1 MTLGSENHTHLQST
15 VAPPSLA
22 SALGGG
28 IDIVPTT
35 QWNDAIVYGD
45 LFSEEAQK
53 VLNSELVTGYSPRA
67 PKVAGDKWTQKKFRL
82 RDGLEALTRHPIQ
95 KSKEGAAL
103 FFNETEL
110 TGRVLTK
117 NGEKQV
123 FTYRGKAHAKSV
135 TAFVIDIDGTD
146 YIDRVRDRISEIG
159 RFAVLYTT
167 HSHARKASEDGDFFR
182 VIMPLERPFLVD
194 EHGGNPRAA
203 AMNWLSRYVGFSKV
217 LGIED
222 LDLSAAK
229 FVQMMYMPRRSNAAA
244 PFKHYVVAGRA
255 LSVHEMPVE
264 ENLPKFKAVR
274 STQRARQRDADAQRK
289 EATLRDGF
297 DVREWFDDCGDSF
310 DLETFLDMIGW
321 DIRNEH
327 AGNGMT
333 IMCPNHPEHS
343 EPDDGSDT
351 GGWCAPVDEE
361 QKMLIMCHHDHC
373 GDLCTWDFI
382 RLLEERIEDGDAVLP
397 DEFNNLSELLCDE
410 MFYPEI
416 DGKTI
421 SVNPADYGAVID
433 VPVAYLTTPKKV
445 EDAFKGVSESGRS
458 GEADYVALFAGV
470 ALAGNRSATI
480 ERLRQLLKNEG
491 RFNANEV
498 ASLKKRG
505 AALAKEKREEH
516 AGQRKAE
523 AAKAMEAA
531 SEGDTDLANPS
542 WDIADPVGDTLQAA
556 LATLAKRWRPV
567 SIGGK
572 FRVLSAP
579 DPDNL
584 SQRKVAIETMS
595 KADFETFHEDRQVR
609 VGKQWIN
616 PAKAFVKNAPRLSA
630 IEFAPPP
637 VEVHPNVFNLYR
649 GRQVSPREGS
659 CEHLKAFIKHTVC
672 RGREDQLRF
681 VWLYLAHL
689 VQRPGEKPQTAIV
702 LRGMGGCGKSTF
714 GLILER
720 LAAPYSLTVA
730 EEEHIT
736 GRFAGQHLATS
747 LVAVCTEALFAGDP
761 KVNGKIKSLVTS
773 ETVLVE
779 PKGLPVIQM
788 PSYTRFYFDSN
799 NDRVVPIDGNGSE
812 RRYLVMEVNDDHMND
827 VEYFDPIYAELNGD
841 GIAALAWELQNYDPA
856 VDGMRWQDVRTA
868 PDTPERRKMRWHSMR
883 PVERAL
889 IRLIEDGGVTM
900 KTESGQTFR
909 YEFEAGQP
917 IRLPQAELR
926 RYLGTTMNR
935 HEAKDGDI
943 ESLMKDL
950 FGESVVDKSGVE
962 HVTANVRRPNIE
974 CFEYIPGDASG
985 DDWSRIVRKAV
996 RCFEFPPVDLLRDV
1010 VVDRY
1015 NLNGAGDVE

>member
-1 MTLGSENHTHLQST
+1 MARLQ
-15 VAPPSLA
+15 
-22 SALGGG
+22 
-28 IDIVPTT
+28 
-35 QWNDAIVYGD
+35 N
-45 LFSEEAQK
+45 
-53 VLNSELVTGYSPRA
+53 
-67 PKVAGDKWTQKKFRL
+67 
-82 RDGLEALTRHPIQ
+82 
-95 KSKEGAAL
+95 KEGTAL

-110 TGRVLTK
+110 TGRELTK

-146 YIDRVRDRISEIG
+146 YIDRVRDRIIEMG

-203 AMNWLSRYVGFSKV
+203 AMNWLSRYLGFSKV

-229 FVQMMYMPRRSNAAA
+229 FVQMMYMPRRASADA

-255 LSVHEMPVE
+255 LSVDEMPVE

-274 STQRARQRDADAQRK
+274 STERACQRDGDAQRGDT
-289 EATLRDGF
+289 TLQDGF
-297 DVREWFDDCGDSF
+297 DVKEWFDDCGEAF
-310 DLETFLDMIGW
+310 DLATFLDLIGW

-327 AGNGMT
+327 AGNGMA
-333 IMCPNHPEHS
+333 IMCPNHLSHS

-351 GGWCAPVDEE
+351 GGWCAPADRE
-361 QKMLIMCHHDHC
+361 QQMLIMCHHDHC

-382 RLLEERIEDGDAVLP
+382 RLIEERIEDGDAVLP
-397 DEFNNLSELLCDE
+397 DEFNTLSELLCDE
-410 MFYPEI
+410 MLYPTI

-421 SVNPADYGAVID
+421 SVTPADYGAVID
-433 VPVAYLTTPKKV
+433 VPVVYLTTPKKV
-445 EDAFKGVSESGRS
+445 EDAFKRVTENDNS

-470 ALAGNRSATI
+470 AIAGNRSTSVA
-480 ERLRQLLKNEG
+480 RLRQLLKDEG

-505 AALAKEKREEH
+505 ADLAKEKRAEH
-516 AGQRKAE
+516 ARQRAAEEAKAFE
-523 AAKAMEAA
+523 AAA
-531 SEGDTDLANPS
+531 GDETDLAHPS
-542 WDIADPVGDTLQAA
+542 WDIADPLGRTMEEA

-572 FRVLSAP
+572 FRVLCVP

-584 SQRKVAIETMS
+584 DQRKVAIETMS

-609 VGKQWIN
+609 LGKQWVN
-616 PAKAFVKNAPRLSA
+616 PAKSFVKNAPRLSA

-637 VEVHPNVFNLYR
+637 VETHTNTYNLYR

-672 RGREDQLRF
+672 RGREKEFLF

-720 LAAPYSLTVA
+720 LAAPYSLTIA
-730 EEEHIT
+730 EEEHVT

-747 LVAVCTEALFAGDP
+747 LVTVCTEALFAGDP

-788 PSYTRFYFDSN
+788 LSYTRFYFDSN

-827 VEYFDPIYAELNGD
+827 AAYFDPIYAELNGD
-841 GIAALAWELQNYDPA
+841 GIAALAWELEHYDPA
-856 VDGMRWQDVRTA
+856 SDGMRWEDVRTA

-950 FGESVVDKSGVE
+950 FGDTVQDEEGTE
-962 HVTANVRRPNIE
+962 HLTVKVLRGTIE
-974 CFEYIPGDASG
+974 CAEYIAGDGSG
-985 DDWSRIVRKAV
+985 DDWSRITRKAV
-996 RCFEFPPVDLLRDV
+996 RCFEFPPVDVLRYV
-1010 VVDRY
+1010 AAEKYQRS
-1015 NLNGAGDVE
+1015 

>member
-1 MTLGSENHTHLQST
+1 MTLGSENQPHLKST
-15 VAPPSLA
+15 ATPSTLA
-22 SALGGG
+22 SVL
-28 IDIVPTT
+28 IDASSVLPST
-35 QWNDAIVYGD
+35 QWNDATVYGD
-45 LFSEEAQK
+45 LYSEEAQK
-53 VLNSELVTGYSPRA
+53 VLDSVLVTGFSSRA
-67 PKVAGDKWTQKKFRL
+67 PKVAGDKWIQKKFRL
-82 RDGLEALTRHPIQ
+82 RDGLEALTRHPVQ
-95 KSKEGAAL
+95 KSKEGTAL

-110 TGRVLTK
+110 TGRVVTT

-123 FTYRGKAHAKSV
+123 FAYRDKARARSV
-135 TAFVIDIDGTD
+135 TAFVADVDGTD
-146 YIDRVRDRISEIG
+146 NIDRVRDRLIEMG
-159 RFAVLYTT
+159 YFAVLYTT
-167 HSHARKASEDGDFFR
+167 HSHGRKVSEHGDYFR
-182 VIMPLERPFLVD
+182 VIIPLELPFLVE
-194 EHGGNPRAA
+194 EHGENPRQAA
-203 AMNWLSRYVGFSKV
+203 LQWLSRYVGFSKL
-217 LGIED
+217 LGMEE

-229 FVQMMYMPRRSNAAA
+229 FVQMMYMPRRSDAAA

-255 LSVHEMPVE
+255 LTVDEMPVE
-264 ENLPKFKAVR
+264 EDLPKFKAVR
-274 STQRARQRDADAQRK
+274 SKVCARDRDNCAQRDQS
-289 EATLRDGF
+289 TLKDGF
-297 DVREWFDDCGDSF
+297 DVREWFGDCGEAF

-333 IMCPNHPEHS
+333 IMCPNHLAHS

-351 GGWCAPVDEE
+351 GGWCVPADGEY
-361 QKMLIMCHHDHC
+361 KMLIMCHHAHC

-382 RLLEERIEDGDAVLP
+382 RLIEERIEDGDAVLP
-397 DEFNNLSELLCDE
+397 DEFNSLSELLCDE

-433 VPVAYLTTPKKV
+433 VPVPYLTTPKKV
-445 EDAFKGVSESGRS
+445 EDAFRGVSESGNS
-458 GEADYVALFAGV
+458 SEADYVALFAGV
-470 ALAGNRSATI
+470 ALAGNRTTAI
-480 ERLRQLLKNEG
+480 ERLRQLLKAEG

-505 AALAKEKREEH
+505 TALAKEKREEH
-516 AGQRKAE
+516 ARQREAE
-523 AAKAMEAA
+523 DAQAMEAA
-531 SEGDTDLANPS
+531 SEGDTDLAHPS
-542 WDIADPVGDTLQAA
+542 WDIADSLGETMQEA
-556 LATLAKRWRPV
+556 LATLAKRWRVV

-572 FRVLSAP
+572 FRVLCVP

-584 SQRKVAIETMS
+584 CQRKVTIETMS

-609 VGKQWIN
+609 VGKDWIN
-616 PAKAFVKNAPRLSA
+616 PAKPFVKNAPRLSG

-637 VEVHPNVFNLYR
+637 TEVHPNVFNLYR
-649 GRQVSPREGS
+649 GRQVSPRAGS
-659 CEHLKAFIKHTVC
+659 CEHLKTFIRHTVC
-672 RGREDQLRF
+672 RGRKDLFRF

-720 LAAPYSLTVA
+720 LAAPYSLTIA
-730 EEEHIT
+730 EEEHVT

-773 ETVLVE
+773 ETIMVE

-788 PSYTRFYFDSN
+788 PSYTRYYFDSN
-799 NDRVVPIDGNGSE
+799 YDRVVPIDGNGSE

-827 VEYFDPIYAELNGD
+827 SDYFDPIYAELNGD
-841 GIAALAWELQNYDPA
+841 GLAALAWELQHYDPQT
-856 VDGMRWQDVRTA
+856 DGMRWQDVRTA

-889 IRLIEDGGVTM
+889 ISLIEDAGVTM

-909 YEFEAGQP
+909 YEFERGQP
-917 IRLPQAELR
+917 IRLPQSELR
-926 RYLGTTMNR
+926 RYLGSTMNR

-950 FGESVVDKSGVE
+950 FGEIVVDQSGVE
-962 HVTANVRRPNIE
+962 HVTVKVRRPNVE
-974 CFEYIPGDASG
+974 CSEYIPGDASG
-985 DDWSRIVRKAV
+985 DDWSRVTRKSV
-996 RCFEFPPVDLLRDV
+996 RCFEFPPVDVLRNV
-1010 VVDRY
+1010 AAEKYHRS
-1015 NLNGAGDVE
+1015 

>member
-1 MTLGSENHTHLQST
+1 MAWLQ
-15 VAPPSLA
+15 
-22 SALGGG
+22 
-28 IDIVPTT
+28 
-35 QWNDAIVYGD
+35 
-45 LFSEEAQK
+45 
-53 VLNSELVTGYSPRA
+53 
-67 PKVAGDKWTQKKFRL
+67 
-82 RDGLEALTRHPIQ
+82 
-95 KSKEGAAL
+95 

-110 TGRVLTK
+110 TGRVLTT

-123 FTYRGKAHAKSV
+123 YTYRGKAHAKSV
-135 TAFVIDIDGTD
+135 TAFVADIDGTD
-146 YIDRVRDRISEIG
+146 YIDRVRDRIIELG
-159 RFAVLYTT
+159 LFAILYTT
-167 HSHARKASEDGDFFR
+167 HSHGRKVSEDGDYFR
-182 VIMPLERPFLVD
+182 VIIFLERPFLVE
-194 EHGGNPRAA
+194 EHGENPKQA
-203 AMNWLSRYVGFSKV
+203 AMQWLSRYMGFSKL
-217 LGIED
+217 LGVEE

-229 FVQMMYMPRRSNAAA
+229 FVQMMYMPRRASAGA

-255 LSVHEMPVE
+255 LSVDEMPVE
-264 ENLPKFKAVR
+264 ENLPNFKATR
-274 STQRARQRDADAQRK
+274 SAVRARQRDGEAQRGNT
-289 EATLRDGF
+289 TLQDGF
-297 DVREWFDDCGDSF
+297 DVKEWFDDCSEAF

-343 EPDDGSDT
+343 EPDDGADT
-351 GGWCAPVDEE
+351 GGWCAPADGA
-361 QKMLIMCHHDHC
+361 QQMLIMCHHDHC

-382 RLLEERIEDGDAVLP
+382 RLIEEQIKDGDAVLP
-397 DEFNNLSELLCDE
+397 DEFNTLSELLCDE
-410 MFYPEI
+410 MLYPTI
-416 DGKTI
+416 DGTTI
-421 SVNPADYGAVID
+421 SVTPADYGAVID
-433 VPVAYLTTPKKV
+433 VPVVYLTTPKKV
-445 EDAFKGVSESGRS
+445 EDAFKRVAENDSS

-470 ALAGNRSATI
+470 AIAGNRSTAVA
-480 ERLRQLLKNEG
+480 RLRQLLKDEG

-505 AALAKEKREEH
+505 ADLAKEKRAEH
-516 AGQRKAE
+516 AGQRAAEEAKAFE
-523 AAKAMEAA
+523 AAARDK
-531 SEGDTDLANPS
+531 TDLAHPS
-542 WDIADPVGDTLQAA
+542 WDIADPLGGTVEEA
-556 LATLAKRWRPV
+556 LATLAKRWRVV

-572 FRVLSAP
+572 FRLLCVP

-584 SQRKVAIETMS
+584 DQRKVAIETMS

-609 VGKQWIN
+609 LGKQWVN
-616 PAKAFVKNAPRLSA
+616 PAKSFVKNAPRLSA
-630 IEFAPPP
+630 IEFSPPP
-637 VEVHPNVFNLYR
+637 VEIHENTYNLYR

-659 CEHLKAFIKHTVC
+659 CEHLKAFIRHTVC
-672 RGREDQLRF
+672 RDREDLFRF

-720 LAAPYSLTVA
+720 LAAPYSLTIA
-730 EEEHIT
+730 EEEHVT

-773 ETVLVE
+773 ETIVVE

-812 RRYLVMEVNDDHMND
+812 RRYLVMKVNDDHMND
-827 VEYFDPIYAELNGD
+827 ATYFDPIYAELNGD
-841 GIAALAWELQNYDPA
+841 GIAALAWELQQYDPA
-856 VDGMRWQDVRTA
+856 TDGIRWQDVRTA
-868 PDTPERRKMRWHSMR
+868 PNTPERRKMRWHSMR

-909 YEFEAGQP
+909 YEFEAGKP

-926 RYLGTTMNR
+926 RYLGTSMNR
-935 HEAKDGDI
+935 YEAKDGDI

-950 FGESVVDKSGVE
+950 FGDTVLDEEGTE
-962 HVTANVRRPNIE
+962 HLTVKVLRGTIE
-974 CFEYIPGDASG
+974 CVEYIAGDGSG
-985 DDWSRIVRKAV
+985 DDWSKITRKAI
-996 RCFEFPPVDLLRDV
+996 RCFEFPPVDVLRGV
-1010 VVDRY
+1010 AAEKYQRS
-1015 NLNGAGDVE
+1015 